1 MVYRRVVISQDI
13 FECMEDELSKCEMI
27 ELLAH
32 EEHSK
37 IAKAAAERRISYR
50 KEKEQK
56 ERESAF

>member
-1 MVYRRVVISQDI
+1 MVYRGVAYDI
-13 FECMEDELSKCEMI
+13 DECMEDELSKCEMI

-37 IAKAAAERRISYR
+37 IAKSASERRISYK
-50 KEKEQK
+50 KEREQK